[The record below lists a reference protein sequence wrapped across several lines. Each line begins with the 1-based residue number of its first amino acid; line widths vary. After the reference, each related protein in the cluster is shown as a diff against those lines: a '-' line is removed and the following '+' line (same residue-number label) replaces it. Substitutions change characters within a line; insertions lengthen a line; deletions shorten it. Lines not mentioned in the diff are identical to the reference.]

1 MDIKQNFFQL
11 YSLPRCYA
19 VDLSQL
25 QNRHRQLQRKFH
37 PDRYVTATTADQR
50 LAVQVTAYLNQAF
63 KTLKNP
69 VARGVYLL
77 ELAGLEPL
85 AVSKT
90 QMPAD
95 FLLQQI
101 SLRESIDDLPK
112 SLNMDQDISELFN
125 RLQQQYKAIEIEFAN
140 TYGNGELSKAEVAI
154 RKLQFMERLEQ
165 QLQLQAEVLMELK

>member
-1 MDIKQNFFQL
+1 MDIKQDFFQL
-11 YSLPRCYA
+11 YGLPRCYS

-25 QNRHRQLQRKFH
+25 QNRHRQLQRQFH
-37 PDRYVTATTADQR
+37 PDRYVTATTTDQR

-63 KTLKNP
+63 KTLQDP

-77 ELAGLEPL
+77 ELVGLKPL
-85 AVSKT
+85 AANKT

-112 SLNMDQDISELFN
+112 SVNLDQDISELFD
-125 RLQQQYKAIEIEFAN
+125 RLQQQYKAIEIEFAS

-154 RKLQFMERLEQ
+154 RKLQFMGRLQQ
-165 QLQLQAEVLMELK
+165 QLQLQEEVLMELK